1 MSIALETVHPEAARV
16 ESARPQRAPANLV
29 LVAPTDGP
37 PGVLLYGEADLRPT
51 GAVLPAGAPAMLRSL
66 VQASGAAE
74 RVAIV
79 RAALAQLGFD
89 WLGTASLRLQRGEWR
104 PQSVMTTY
112 APPSWARRHGSEV
125 PPQLAPQVQPLL
137 RTCLPLIWDLR
148 DLADSPPR
156 CLQALADGG
165 VHSGVSLRLAASG
178 AHGAEEFALIS
189 LMSSRTERSWI
200 DDESLGHALT
210 FMLCLHEFLTRYMH
224 VPRVAP
230 PSHAELSALQQRILQ
245 CLAQGQSDKQIA
257 LGLKLSSHAVDY
269 HLRQLRRRF
278 AVRNR
283 VQLVNAAVRSH

>member
-1 MSIALETVHPEAARV
+1 MSIALETV
-16 ESARPQRAPANLV
+16 RPQRPPASLV
-29 LVAPTDGP
+29 LVPPPEGP
-37 PGVLLYGEADLRPT
+37 PAVLLYGEADLLPT
-51 GAVLPAGAPAMLRSL
+51 GAALPPGAPGMLRAL
-66 VQASGAAE
+66 VQAGSAAQ
-74 RVAIV
+74 
-79 RAALAQLGFD
+79 RAALVRQSLGQLGFD
-89 WLGTASLRLQRGEWR
+89 WLGCASLRLQRGEWR
-104 PQSVMTTY
+104 PQSVLTTY
-112 APPSWARRHGSEV
+112 APPSWARRHGSEL

-156 CLQALADGG
+156 CVQALAEGG
-165 VHSGVSLRLAASG
+165 VHSGVSLRLAVNG

-210 FMLCLHEFLTRYMH
+210 FMLCLHEFQSRY
-224 VPRVAP
+224 VRAPRVAP
-230 PSHAELSALQQRILQ
+230 APRGDLSALQQRILQ

-283 VQLVNAAVRSH
+283 VQLVNAAAQSH

>member
-1 MSIALETVHPEAARV
+1 MSSMSIAFET
-16 ESARPQRAPANLV
+16 ARPPRAPASLV
-29 LVAPTDGP
+29 LVPPPVDSPT
-37 PGVLLYGEADLRPT
+37 VLIYGEADLQPT
-51 GAVLPAGAPAMLRSL
+51 GAVLPPGAPAMLRSL
-66 VQASGAAE
+66 VQAGGPAE
-74 RVAIV
+74 RAVLV
-79 RAALAQLGFD
+79 RAALAQLGFE
-89 WLGTASLRLQRGEWR
+89 WMGSASLRLQRGEWR

-112 APPSWARRHGSEV
+112 APPSWARRHGSEL

-156 CLQALADGG
+156 CVQALAEGG
-165 VHSGVSLRLAASG
+165 VHSGVSLRLAANG
-178 AHGAEEFALIS
+178 AHGAEEFALVS

-200 DDESLGHALT
+200 DDGALGHALT
-210 FMLCLHEFLTRYMH
+210 FMLCVHEFLTRYMH
-224 VPRVAP
+224 APRPAP
-230 PSHAELSALQQRILQ
+230 PAHAGLSPMQQRILQ

-257 LGLKLSSHAVDY
+257 LGLQLSSHAVDY